1 MKPLNVLLLGLL
13 GLASCSKSSTD
24 NNPYRVD
31 PTWYPSPS
39 TRLQLVVPSKY
50 GPSQDSVAVIF
61 RNPDVGKTQYH
72 FQIRRYTGA
81 TYVQIADAQTRLLKP
96 SETQQVNYSTLPTGQ
111 FVYGKDTIHVLLTNS
126 DTQEFYGDFLLTN

>member
-1 MKPLNVLLLGLL
+1 M
-13 GLASCSKSSTD
+13 
-24 NNPYRVD
+24 
-31 PTWYPSPS
+31 
-39 TRLQLVVPSKY
+39 
-50 GPSQDSVAVIF
+50 
-61 RNPDVGKTQYH
+61 GKTQYH

-111 FVYGKDTIHVLLTNS
+111 FVYGKDAIHVVLTNS